1 MKRQYDLIFNEK
13 YAGYMRF
20 ESINL
25 LMAKEKFVFNDK
37 TYYMEQGNT
46 FVKLPRKHYKK
57 TIETEGGKIIS
68 TIETL
73 DNTNR
78 YEVEVLEEE
87 LDITV
92 IIMMAMMFDIRSFSE
107 VTAPSPW

>member
-1 MKRQYDLIFNEK
+1 MKRQYDLIYNDK

-20 ESINL
+20 ELINL

-46 FVKLPRKHYKK
+46 FVKLPCKHYKK
-57 TIETEGGKIIS
+57 TIETEGGKIIA

-78 YEVEVLEEE
+78 YEVEVLEED

-92 IIMMAMMFDIRSFSE
+92 IVMMVMMFDIRSFSSGI
-107 VTAPSPW
+107 APLW